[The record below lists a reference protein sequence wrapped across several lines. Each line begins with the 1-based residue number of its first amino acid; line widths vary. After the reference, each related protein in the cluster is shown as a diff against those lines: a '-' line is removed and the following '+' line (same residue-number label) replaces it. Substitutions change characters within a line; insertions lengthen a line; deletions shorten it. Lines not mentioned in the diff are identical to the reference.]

1 MSLRA
6 FHLFFILLSVVLS
19 AGCSWWAF
27 NSNAGALLGLGFAL
41 ISISLAVHGYFFF
54 KKSQKLIL

>member
-6 FHLFFILLSVVLS
+6 FHLFFILLSILLS
-19 AGCSWWAF
+19 AGCAWWAF
-27 NSNAGALLGLGFAL
+27 NSNAGALLGVCFAL
-41 ISISLAVHGYFFF
+41 ISVSLAVYGYLFF